1 MSAVPM
7 EVTKNFIIAEKGAGD
22 ILASSSA
29 YLVIKGFE
37 HLTFFTKTF
46 NLAVAK
52 NGIIEYSTPTGNK
65 TFGKGK
71 NQTYNQMQLA
81 FNEREGLDVKQA
93 IECIQTS
100 GQNGELEVEFFIGD
114 GERVATKSWGKLF
127 AGYIAVE
134 DSPETDAEGSE
145 TPMTFTV
152 TLHGHYFP
160 DKPSINESLKGIA
173 HRVINQLS
181 GVTGEYENC

>member
-22 ILASSSA
+22 VLASSSA

-37 HLTFFTKTF
+37 HLTFMTKTHS
-46 NLAVAK
+46 LAVVK
-52 NGIIEYSTPTGNK
+52 NGVIEYSTPTGNK

-71 NQTYNQMQLA
+71 NQTYNQIPIS
-81 FNEREGLDVKQA
+81 FNEREGMDVKQA

-100 GQNGELEVEFFIGD
+100 GRNGELEVEFFIGD
-114 GERVATKSWGKLF
+114 GEHVASRSWGKLF
-127 AGYIAVE
+127 AGFIVVE
-134 DSPETDAEGSE
+134 DNPEADSEGSE
-145 TPMTFTV
+145 TPLSQSV

-160 DKPSINESLKGIA
+160 DKPVINESLKGIA
-173 HRVINQLS
+173 HKSINELNSVDGGYQD
-181 GVTGEYENC
+181 C